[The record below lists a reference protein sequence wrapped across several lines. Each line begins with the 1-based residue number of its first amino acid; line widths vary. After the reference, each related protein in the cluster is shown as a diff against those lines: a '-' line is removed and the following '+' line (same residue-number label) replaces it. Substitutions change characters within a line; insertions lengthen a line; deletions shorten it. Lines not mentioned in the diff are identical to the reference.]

1 MFELMMEIKTKINTR
16 RKGEMVD
23 KKMNKVG
30 KVGKTGSWGFWLGLS
45 ML

>member
-1 MFELMMEIKTKINTR
+1 MFELMIEMKTKINTM

-23 KKMNKVG
+23 RKMNKVG
-30 KVGKTGSWGFWLGLS
+30 KVGKTGSSGFGTGFS

>member
-1 MFELMMEIKTKINTR
+1 MFELMMEINTKINTK

>member
-1 MFELMMEIKTKINTR
+1 MIEMNTKIRTI

-23 KKMNKVG
+23 RKMNKVG
-30 KVGKTGSWGFWLGLS
+30 KVGKTGSWGFGTGFS

>member
-16 RKGEMVD
+16 RNGEMVD
-23 KKMNKVG
+23 KKMNKLG
-30 KVGKTGSWGFWLGLS
+30 KVGKTGSWGLS

>member
-1 MFELMMEIKTKINTR
+1 MFELMIEMKTKINTI

-23 KKMNKVG
+23 RKMNKVG
-30 KVGKTGSWGFWLGLS
+30 KVGKTGSGFGTGFS